1 MKIKHLIL
9 IIIPLIIISC
19 VNPFNDFQQISYK
32 NFIVIECHLN
42 DQSFPFQQIVKL
54 NLSSKDITDASPNF
68 IVNAKVYITDNQGN
82 SETFREYPIEQEYR
96 ASPTFKGKVG
106 NTYVLHVELPN
117 GTKYESSPET
127 MRQSPDLDK
136 TAQINSEFVAL
147 TQYKTGTAERGG
159 FDVKVSFVDSSS
171 LGDYYKLTWL
181 HYERSENCAICDG
194 ITWYDYDKNKCL
206 AGLRNPSLIPGPLKF
221 VCEGDCWDRFIP
233 TEINPILTSDQ
244 YFNGQRIGDFKVA
257 RIPFSDYSPYFFQL
271 IVESITPNTFKYY
284 ESLRKQTES
293 NGTQFDIP
301 AETKFSYNLKSLSNP
316 EEKVLGIFD
325 VHSVK
330 IKGIFIDRNRERRNI
345 PIGENPVF
353 NEILYQF
360 ALCYT
365 PCPAKCN
372 ESNTRTKIKPE
383 GWKD

>member
-1 MKIKHLIL
+1 M
-9 IIIPLIIISC
+9 
-19 VNPFNDFQQISYK
+19 
-32 NFIVIECHLN
+32 VIECHLN
-42 DQSFPFQQIVKL
+42 DQSFPFQQFVKL
-54 NLSSKDITDASPNF
+54 NLSSSDITDASPNF
-68 IVNAKVYITDNQGN
+68 ITNAKVYITDDKGN
-82 SETFREYPIEQEYR
+82 LEIFKEYTNEQKYK
-96 ASPTFKGKVG
+96 ANPTFKGQVG
-106 NTYVLHVELPN
+106 RKYVLHVDLPN
-117 GTKYESSPET
+117 GDKYESLPET
-127 MRQSPDLDK
+127 MREGPDLDK
-136 TAQINSEFVAL
+136 TAQINNKFVAL
-147 TQYKTGTAERGG
+147 TQYGTGTVERGG
-159 FDVKVSFVDSSS
+159 FDVTASFIDPVS
-171 LGDYYKLTWL
+171 LGDYYRLRWL

-194 ITWYDYDKNKCL
+194 ITWYDYDKNRCVV
-206 AGLRNPSLIPGPLKF
+206 GLRNSSLVPGPLKF
-221 VCEGDCWDRFIP
+221 ACEGDCWDRVIQD
-233 TEINPILTSDQ
+233 EINPILVSDQ

-257 RIPFSDYSPYFFQL
+257 RVPFSDYSPYFFQL

-316 EEKVLGIFD
+316 EERVLGIFD

-330 IKGIFIDRNRERRNI
+330 IKGVFIDRNRERRNI

-353 NEILYQF
+353 NDIPYQF

-372 ESNTRTKIKPE
+372 ESDTRTKIKPE